1 MIQSVYNTTPPASPF
16 RTKGGGREVAG
27 FSLIEIM
34 FAMAIV
40 SVSVLGLMA
49 LTLTTMRSNMQ
60 DEMKSGAVRLASQIA
75 EVILAQP
82 MEGVPAGTCGL
93 ATPVNQKTSQKTNT
107 VPVATTIPIPT
118 GVDTTYSST
127 NSCLGT
133 NFSIYP
139 NPSQAAQRGTVDYT
153 ILWVTRDLSPNL
165 KEVVIDVYYPQPGA
179 SCLQGNDTG
188 CGRHTVTLYKH
199 RTI

>member
-1 MIQSVYNTTPPASPF
+1 M
-16 RTKGGGREVAG
+16 RG

-40 SVSVLGLMA
+40 SVSILGLMA

-60 DEMKSGAVRLASQIA
+60 DEMKSGAVRLTSQIA

-82 MEGVPAGTCGL
+82 MEGVPAGSCGL
-93 ATPVNQKTSQKTNT
+93 AAPTNGKTN
-107 VPVATTIPIPT
+107 ATPIATPIDP
-118 GVDTTYSST
+118 GLDTTYSEA

-139 NPSQAAQRGTVDYT
+139 NPSQAAQQGTVDYT

-165 KEVVIDVYYPQPGA
+165 KEVTIDVYYPQPGA
-179 SCLQGNDTG
+179 SCLPSNNSG